1 MILGTFPTVLKTK
14 ISCLWWG
21 RDAKIEQI
29 FTHALNYSRGE
40 NIGKTPCIICN
51 TDTVFIKDILRSYMC
66 FFFFNFFFN
75 FNKIKKLYLIC

>member
-14 ISCLWWG
+14 ISCLWWR

-40 NIGKTPCIICN
+40 TTGKTPCIVYN
-51 TDTVFIKDILRSYMC
+51 TYMC
-66 FFFFNFFFN
+66 FFIFTFFFVN
-75 FNKIKKLYLIC
+75 FNKIKNISYLKLEI